1 MTTAAVRLSYA
12 IAVAFFS
19 ILAVSL
25 AGVAYTN
32 HVQKQAEQRAELVR
46 AESERRAEMVRI
58 ESDRRWCQLLGD
70 LDAAYN
76 DPPPATA
83 TGRSVAAEVHRLRT
97 EPQPAG
103 FGCPA
108 P

>member
-1 MTTAAVRLSYA
+1 MKRPVLYLLVAILLSSLTTGLIA
-12 IAVAFFS
+12 IQVAQRGS
-19 ILAVSL
+19 
-25 AGVAYTN
+25 
-32 HVQKQAEQRAELVR
+32 AEAERRAELVR
-46 AESERRAEMVRI
+46 V